1 MKIDRNKV
9 GLRLF
14 YENSIIK
21 YNKQAQQKIECH
33 TRNSYK
39 QQTNKRG
46 VELTKDICYDTLPIY
61 L

>member
-46 VELTKDICYDTLPIY
+46 VELT
-61 L
+61 